1 MTHKFGIRFPKTV
14 TKALAID
21 HQTGTYFWRKAL
33 GKDMNKKVKVTW
45 TGAADGMLPEQA

>member
-14 TKALAID
+14 TEALAFD

-33 GKDMNKKVKVTW
+33 GKEMNKVKVTW
-45 TGAADGMLPEQA
+45 TAADGMLPEQA